1 MDETWANHFDPETKL
16 QIMQWKHK
24 TSLPPVKFGKMA
36 TAGKVM
42 AMVFWDSEGVLMTDY
57 LERGN
62 IGGIL
67 TSVGWQVTLCDPI
80 WHVSFP

>member
-1 MDETWANHFDPETKL
+1 
-16 QIMQWKHK
+16 
-24 TSLPPVKFGKMA
+24 MA